1 MRRWMPVLLL
11 LSLASPLRAGVLDD
25 IKSGAQGVRGAISHV
40 KTTKDESKG
49 VVTDADG
56 LANETVQD
64 VKSALPASATSPA
77 PEATPAA
84 APAGASAPPP
94 PPSAVSAPPPP
105 PSATQWH
112 IDLGGGQTR
121 AVNQTELADLIHGGQ
136 VTAST
141 PVYTQALGGWKPAG
155 EVPALKSY
163 FAR

>member
-1 MRRWMPVLLL
+1 MRRWIPVLLL
-11 LSLASPLRAGVLDD
+11 LALASPLRAGVLDD
-25 IKSGAQGVRGAISHV
+25 IKSSAQGMRGTISDV
-40 KTTKDESKG
+40 KSTKDESKG
-49 VVTDADG
+49 VVQDADG

-64 VKSALPASATSPA
+64 VKSALPASSSSPA
-77 PEATPAA
+77 PDA
-84 APAGASAPPP
+84 APAAASAPPP

-136 VTAST
+136 VTANT
-141 PVYTQALGGWKPAG
+141 PVYTQALGAWKPAG

-163 FAR
+163 FTR

>member
-1 MRRWMPVLLL
+1 MPLLLL

-25 IKSGAQGVRGAISHV
+25 LKSSAQGVRGTISDV
-40 KTTKDESKG
+40 KSTKDEGKG
-49 VVTDADG
+49 VVQDADG

-64 VKSALPASATSPA
+64 VKSALPASSPA
-77 PEATPAA
+77 PDAAPAA
-84 APAGASAPPP
+84 APAPPP

-121 AVNQTELADLIHGGQ
+121 AVNQTELADLIHQGQ
-136 VTAST
+136 VTADT
-141 PVYTQALGGWKPAG
+141 NVFTQALGAWKPAG

-163 FAR
+163 FTR